1 MKKALV
7 VSIVI
12 ASAAAVAQAGPVPTL
27 SQAFSQLSQ
36 ALKPAASRLAAAA
49 GAGFHSVAVPQ
60 NVTFNLEWHNGR
72 WHLMPDPNP
81 PFSGLRIAVYAG
93 QHVRLN
99 LTNPVLADQDDGA
112 SFDVDGLDALVD
124 GKPTHGIHVWLP
136 VAVGQITVDFVA
148 PSKESLFP
156 IYATYSGASD
166 GPVGQIVVLK
176 P

>member
-1 MKKALV
+1 MKKAFV

-27 SQAFSQLSQ
+27 SQTFAQLSQ
-36 ALKPAASRLAAAA
+36 ALKPAASRLAAA
-49 GAGFHSVAVPQ
+49 PQ
-60 NVTFNLEWHNGR
+60 DVTFNLVWRNDR
-72 WHLMPDPNP
+72 WHLLPDPNP
-81 PFSGLRIAVYAG
+81 PFSGLRIAVYEG
-93 QHVRLN
+93 RHVRLN
-99 LTNPVLADQDDGA
+99 LSNPVLAGQDDGA
-112 SFDVDGLDALVD
+112 SFDVDGLDALAD

-156 IYATYSGASD
+156 IYAAYSGVSN

>member
-1 MKKALV
+1 MKKAFV

-36 ALKPAASRLAAAA
+36 TLKVASQ
-49 GAGFHSVAVPQ
+49 S
-60 NVTFNLEWHNGR
+60 VTFNLVWHNDR
-72 WHLMPDPNP
+72 WHLLPDPNP

-99 LTNPVLADQDDGA
+99 LTNPVLAGQDDGA

-136 VAVGQITVDFVA
+136 VAVGRATVDFVA

-156 IYATYSGASD
+156 IYATYSGVSD